1 MSQLDLIASVQIILP
16 SEEELQ
22 LRFARFNVELFKS
35 KLPIAT
41 IRWSTR
47 MRIAGTCHR
56 HRALIT
62 LSVPYHER
70 FPDDVD
76 DTLKHEMI
84 HLRYA
89 GHGPAFKREAQ
100 RVGASIHC
108 RAYEGIHPRAKYVYA
123 CPTCWREFHR
133 TKPGELFCGRCSK
146 GRLLPQ
152 FQLVLK
158 RELVVDRVAAK
169 RTRAATKIVS
179 RQVSKKVGAKRSL
192 LGRMLQ
198 LFE

>member
-1 MSQLDLIASVQIILP
+1 MSQLDFISQNHADLP
-16 SEEELQ
+16 DVEELQ
-22 LRFARFNVELFKS
+22 LRFQRFNVEFFKS
-35 KLPIAT
+35 KLPNAT

-62 LSVPYHER
+62 LSRPYHER
-70 FPDDVD
+70 FPQDVD

-108 RAYEGIHPRAKYVYA
+108 REYEGIHPRAKYVYA
-123 CPTCWREFHR
+123 CPTCWREFRR

-146 GRLLPQ
+146 GRLVPQ
-152 FQLVLK
+152 YRLVLK
-158 RELVVDRVAAK
+158 REIAVDRVAAK
-169 RTRAATKIVS
+169 RPRADASTKMRKPTIKPG
-179 RQVSKKVGAKRSL
+179 SKQSL
-192 LGRMLQ
+192 LEQLVQ